1 MILDHLFTQPLFEAA
16 DPNQLIATIT
26 LSQAYN
32 ADEPTKEVDLTGQ
45 FQGDVKS
52 QMNQA
57 ADYLTKFLQS
67 RGFNFTGI
75 QLKYKGMAMNVKNAG
90 SMEPQ
95 SDEEREMDA
104 MANQM
109 RTKRPTQNATPAV
122 KESKSN
128 HITQFAS
135 NAHEEWRRNFDPT
148 GTKPRI
154 KKNSDGTE
162 GDINVPFADLHP
174 DWQKENLAAAH
185 AAHRA
190 VKHFGRDMEKAAEY
204 VHNEWMKR
212 NPKADYNAAQHVPY
226 DDLPQDEKEKDRVHV
241 RTMMQLMGHSPEQ
254 GVAEGKED
262 KIEQLKQDYATA
274 VHWSKNETR

>member
-1 MILDHLFTQPLFEAA
+1 MILDQLFTRTLFE
-16 DPNQLIATIT
+16 
-26 LSQAYN
+26 SQT
-32 ADEPTKEVDLTGQ
+32 D
-45 FQGDVKS
+45 
-52 QMNQA
+52 
-57 ADYLTKFLQS
+57 
-67 RGFNFTGI
+67 
-75 QLKYKGMAMNVKNAG
+75 
-90 SMEPQ
+90 
-95 SDEEREMDA
+95 
-104 MANQM
+104 
-109 RTKRPTQNATPAV
+109 
-122 KESKSN
+122 

-254 GVAEGKED
+254 RVAVAGFPGAPDVEMPPMTTSGDPKRD
-262 KIEQLKQDYATA
+262 KLKQ
-274 VHWSKNETR
+274 